1 MELNRNTL
9 FCKLKIDSLLD
20 HMDGQALDIQE
31 TKDHTIAQ
39 QEVMFALDVLS
50 LMLIT
55 NVVFMLDLKFLE
67 LMPRLCQDNGS
78 SKLDQLKVS
87 KLEIIYGLL
96 DIYLTDVL
104 KNTTCL
110 LVMNQKSSQI
120 GMVQDVTPISQLKL

>member
-1 MELNRNTL
+1 
-9 FCKLKIDSLLD
+9 
-20 HMDGQALDIQE
+20 MDGQALDIQE